1 MRSVFLLLVL
11 CVVCVAGEAFGGGK
25 ESEVEVVCKH
35 PSGHVEVYRVLVKS
49 LYDLTR
55 SRSAMWDFR
64 GKRLRDGKLVDVVAN
79 YCYVER
85 EVK

>member
-1 MRSVFLLLVL
+1 MRSVFLVWVL

-25 ESEVEVVCKH
+25 EREVEVVCKH
-35 PSGHVEVYRVLVKS
+35 PSGNLEVYRVLVKS

-64 GKRLRDGKLVDVVAN
+64 GKRLRDGKLVDVVTN
-79 YCYVER
+79 YCHVER
-85 EVK
+85 EVR